1 MIKILFSIFLIL
13 HGLVHLL
20 YFGQSQRYFELRPDM
35 KWPDNSWILSGFLDE
50 NTVRKVAGFLC
61 ILTTITF
68 VTGGIVLIAKQ
79 NWASTSVVVS
89 ALLSIFIFIFFW
101 NGKAQH
107 LDHQGAIGILINA
120 FILIVVLLI
129 RWPAV
134 ES

>member
-35 KWPDNSWILSGFLDE
+35 KWPDNSWILSGLLDE
-50 NTVRKVAGFLC
+50 DIVRKVAGFLC

-68 VTGGIVLIAKQ
+68 VTGGIALIAKQ
-79 NWASTSVVVS
+79 NWANTDIVVS
-89 ALLSIFIFIFFW
+89 SILSSCIFVIFW
-101 NGKAQH
+101 NGKMQH
-107 LDHQGAIGILINA
+107 LDNQGGIGILINV
-120 FILIVVLLI
+120 FILIVILLI
-129 RWPAV
+129 QWPAV